1 MIKDKNNGELVFVPS
16 GGLGNRLRAVASA
29 YHLSQ
34 TVGGEGFA
42 STGFRTGHCMP
53 VEGIQAAVA
62 EMFTLARTK
71 CIYGTANSS
80 FSVIAS
86 RIGGNELHILEQ
98 K

>member
-1 MIKDKNNGELVFVPS
+1 
-16 GGLGNRLRAVASA
+16 
-29 YHLSQ
+29 
-34 TVGGEGFA
+34 
-42 STGFRTGHCMP
+42 MP